1 VRRET
6 KEIKRRRKN
15 IKKRCINM
23 SKVKRTEPEYVE
35 GTEEYPESSIEET
48 EEEGLEVKPKRSK
61 TEDII
66 DKIKPK
72 DISELPG
79 IGATSAEK
87 LRVAG
92 YDSYEAIAVASPME
106 LVAVAAIGEGT
117 AIKAIKAARDSLE
130 MGFES
135 AEKILEKRKTIA
147 RLSTG
152 SKNID
157 ELLGGG
163 IESQSITEVYGKFA
177 SGKSQW
183 CFQLCVM
190 AQMTPEE
197 GGLGGNVLYID
208 TENSFRPER
217 VQDIAKYRGLDPEEV
232 TKNIFVARAYNSNHQ
247 MLLAEKAAELIKD
260 KNIKL
265 LIVDSLMGQFRSE
278 YTGRGT
284 LSDRQQKINTHMRL
298 LQKLS
303 ELYNIVVF
311 VTNQVMSRPDVLFGD
326 PTDAVGGNV
335 VKHASKTRIY
345 LRKGTGTKRI
355 AKLVDSPSL
364 PDGETVYNIT
374 EDGVLD

>member
-1 VRRET
+1 
-6 KEIKRRRKN
+6 
-15 IKKRCINM
+15 M
-23 SKVKRTEPEYVE
+23 SKGNKKQDEEYVE
-35 GTEEYPESSIEET
+35 A
-48 EEEGLEVKPKRSK
+48 
-61 TEDII
+61 TEDTSQEKENDENEISEKKKKSKI
-66 DKIKPK
+66 DDDLLNKIKPK
-72 DISELPG
+72 DISDLPG

-87 LRVAG
+87 LRAAG

-106 LVAVAAIGEGT
+106 LVAVAGLGDGT

-135 AEKILEKRKTIA
+135 ADIILEKRRTISK
-147 RLSTG
+147 LSTG
-152 SKNID
+152 SENID

-163 IESQSITEVYGKFA
+163 IESQSITEVYGKYA

-190 AQMTPEE
+190 AQMPVEK

-217 VQDIAKYRGLDPEEV
+217 VQDIARYRGMDPEEV
-232 TKNIFVARAYNSNHQ
+232 VKNVFVARAYNSNHQ
-247 MLLAEKAAELIKD
+247 MLLAEKAAELIKE
-260 KNIKL
+260 KNVKL

-278 YTGRGT
+278 FTGRGT

-303 ELYNIVVF
+303 ELYNIVIF

-355 AKLVDSPSL
+355 AKLVDSPGL